1 MASNTE
7 EIIKFIKINNLTP
20 ISLLEAISKRANIA
34 VAHGTDSKTLKLAL
48 ITMLAKYVDSVNH
61 TTDDPL
67 IGSISFIKTESGV
80 ECYIGSE
87 LICTIGES
95 SSITIDTELDKDSEN
110 AIANSA
116 VAEALEDL
124 AGNIPTVDTELD
136 KTSDNAI
143 SNKAVAEALENVKPS
158 GDITIG
164 FGLRKNED
172 GSIETTDESRINRVD
187 TSAWTGSMAVS
198 NPINNALNDYGN
210 IPLSV
215 TQLTLN
221 IDNTHTEYLLE
232 VGLQLSIPEGH
243 PGLLLNINTINPQE
257 LYFSGYPEQFLEG
270 TTYQMTILDNCVT
283 VAEYR
288 KLES

>member
-20 ISLLEAISKRANIA
+20 ISLLDAISKRANIA

-116 VAEALEDL
+116 VAEAIENL
-124 AGNIPTVDTELD
+124 ADSIPTVDTELD

-164 FGLRKNED
+164 FGLRKNTED
-172 GSIETTDESRINRVD
+172 GSIEATDESRINRVD
-187 TSAWTGSMAVS
+187 TSAWTGNKSADVQ
-198 NPINNALNDYGN
+198 NNAMNDFGN
-210 IPLSV
+210 LPASV
-215 TQLTLN
+215 SSIVFN
-221 IDNTHTEYLLE
+221 IDNSKTSVLLE
-232 VGLQLSIPEGH
+232 VGIQFRVDEASTGLVVSLLPKVT
-243 PGLLLNINTINPQE
+243 PGNFVYSNWPDVFNPG
-257 LYFSGYPEQFLEG
+257 S
-270 TTYQMTILDNCVT
+270 TYQMTVFNNCVAI
-283 VAEYR
+283 AEF
-288 KLES
+288 LPLT